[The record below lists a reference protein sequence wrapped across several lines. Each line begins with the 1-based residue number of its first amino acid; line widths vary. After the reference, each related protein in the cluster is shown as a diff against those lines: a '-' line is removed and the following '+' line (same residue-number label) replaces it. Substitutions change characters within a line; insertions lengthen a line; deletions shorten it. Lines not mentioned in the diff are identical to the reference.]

1 MINNT
6 NNSYIG
12 CTAENL
18 NKLILIHNVT
28 LSPERLLQKIKRLGI
43 VRVEYVKVNG
53 KNKKYWVINEE
64 AEWFGLNLST
74 GDGDETV
81 PYFWDG
87 RFPIILEGVRQVMKK
102 ELTDY
107 VNSARIFH

>member
-1 MINNT
+1 MINNR

-53 KNKKYWVINEE
+53 KNKK
-64 AEWFGLNLST
+64 
-74 GDGDETV
+74 
-81 PYFWDG
+81 
-87 RFPIILEGVRQVMKK
+87 
-102 ELTDY
+102 
-107 VNSARIFH
+107 